1 MLERIQQY
9 VIFNQSS
16 PSFMDLNYQS
26 SNINLRSSRLLHRK
40 KNLQKKM
47 KQYLY
52 QNDHNRFT
60 KMRFELNMLS
70 HGFLISIFLRD
81 PFVNIFSNVNQISSF
96 VDKNIF
102 NMFFHE
108 DTLVSFCMDDQN
120 SYNGGGIL
128 HIKSDHGYFVK
139 DIYLTKNLSYQK
151 ILRNINAQKEFYMR
165 QDIDSFKR
173 GLVECTLSELLTEPN
188 LILSFSTLMRYIIAN
203 IPCHFFLNRFLINT
217 VRNK

>member
-70 HGFLISIFLRD
+70 HGFLISIFYETLL
-81 PFVNIFSNVNQISSF
+81 SISSP
-96 VDKNIF
+96 
-102 NMFFHE
+102 M
-108 DTLVSFCMDDQN
+108 
-120 SYNGGGIL
+120 
-128 HIKSDHGYFVK
+128 
-139 DIYLTKNLSYQK
+139 
-151 ILRNINAQKEFYMR
+151 
-165 QDIDSFKR
+165 
-173 GLVECTLSELLTEPN
+173 
-188 LILSFSTLMRYIIAN
+188 
-203 IPCHFFLNRFLINT
+203 
-217 VRNK
+217 